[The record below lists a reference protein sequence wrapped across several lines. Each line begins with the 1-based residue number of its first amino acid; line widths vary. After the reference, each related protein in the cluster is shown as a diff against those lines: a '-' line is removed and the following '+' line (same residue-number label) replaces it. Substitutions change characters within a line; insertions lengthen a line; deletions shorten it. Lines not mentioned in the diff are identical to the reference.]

1 MVARSDIEFF
11 FDPIC
16 PFAWVTSRWITD
28 VAPQRDAT
36 VEWRFISL
44 SMVNESRDYA
54 TDFPPAYPVL
64 HGLGRTVL
72 RVAAAAREEGGNDA
86 VAALYEAAGQLLHVD
101 GLNVSLWKGEPVP
114 DDLID
119 RVLADAGLP
128 SGLAGAADD
137 PRHDEVLRSETEL
150 ALSRTGDD
158 VGTPILTFDPGL
170 ATESSLFGPVISKAP
185 KGDDALELFDAV
197 RTLARTHTFAE
208 LKRSLRD
215 PIEFG

>member
-197 RTLARTHTFAE
+197 RILARTHTFAE

>member
-86 VAALYEAAGQLLHVD
+86 VAALYGAAGQLLHVD